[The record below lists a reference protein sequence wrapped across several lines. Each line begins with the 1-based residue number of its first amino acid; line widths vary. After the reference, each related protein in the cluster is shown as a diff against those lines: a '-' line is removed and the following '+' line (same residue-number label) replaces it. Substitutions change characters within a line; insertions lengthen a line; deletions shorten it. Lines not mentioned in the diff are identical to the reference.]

1 MTKYNEQ
8 DASAVYADIIH
19 LSHWRSQ
26 TRAPMTPHERAAQF
40 SPFAALTGYEDM
52 VKEEAREVGK
62 RKPLSESEMDI
73 LNQKLCLISGV
84 IADGKEAIVTITYFV
99 PDKSKNGGAYVK
111 ITEKVRRID
120 QINHKI
126 ELAKRDGLSKSYMT
140 IDMDDIKDIS
150 GKLVGHIE

>member
-19 LSHWRSQ
+19 LPHWRSQ
-26 TRAPMTPHERAAQF
+26 TRTPMTPYERAAQF

-99 PDKSKNGGAYVK
+99 PDKSKKGGTYID
-111 ITEKVRRID
+111 ITEKIRRID
-120 QINHKI
+120 HINRKVELLKKI
-126 ELAKRDGLSKSYMT
+126 GLSQSYMT
-140 IDMDDIKDIS
+140 IDMDNIKDIS
-150 GKLVGHIE
+150 GKMVDHIE